1 MTGKDFCGEV
11 GCPGAGFVFAPGR
24 EGLVDGAFPG
34 VVVETEDGVGALGF
48 PLGLTDVELG
58 LEGLFDVVGRLGV
71 PDGCGVG
78 DTGSGWC
85 NSPAGTV
92 APLTGLSLSRFT
104 TAGLPLS
111 HGSGSV
117 NCPLTTTS

>member
-1 MTGKDFCGEV
+1 MTGKDFCDEV
-11 GCPGAGFVFAPGR
+11 GCPDAGSVVGPGR

-48 PLGLTDVELG
+48 RLGLTGVELG

-78 DTGSGWC
+78 GTGS
-85 NSPAGTV
+85 
-92 APLTGLSLSRFT
+92 GLSLSRFT